1 MAATTKKTFEQ
12 WMKEVDNILARTV
25 GLTSLD
31 LPDCCYRDWYDD
43 GMTPKSAAS
52 KAKKG
57 AME

>member
-1 MAATTKKTFEQ
+1 MTGTKKTFDE

-31 LPDCCYRDWYDD
+31 LPDCPYHDWYED
-43 GMTPKSAAS
+43 GVTPRSAA
-52 KAKKG
+52 ARVKKG